1 MVCQE
6 KESSVQK
13 LMIQPA
19 LTLRCT
25 VPLMNIFTLT
35 SFSHLATQ
43 LKSWQVK
50 FEDHERF
57 SFGGMEASM

>member
-1 MVCQE
+1 MPRIRQQCPE
-6 KESSVQK
+6 
-13 LMIQPA
+13 IDDPA
-19 LTLRCT
+19 STDTSLYT